1 MNTKKKIEIEWNA
14 KGNPYPCSKCRQG
27 EWIETSIPCV
37 GFHNDKKCI
46 CDCHTSHPTPEPSAW
61 ERGLENLLTKMS
73 EHYLIDDEFESELK
87 WFISTL
93 LTQQREELIEKIE
106 KMKQQDMF
114 SSRNSSYPIAIP
126 NSETTKAY
134 NEALDDILNSLKG
147 EGKGGEKGES
157 NTTR

>member
-27 EWIETSIPCV
+27 EWIETSIPYI

-46 CDCHTSHPTPEPSAW
+46 CDCHTSHPTPEPSEKW
-61 ERGLENLLTKMS
+61 EREF
-73 EHYLIDDEFESELK
+73 DEKYGSFELCERICKADHDRLK
-87 WFISTL
+87 EYISNL

-134 NEALDDILNSLKG
+134 NEALDDILNSLKWERK
-147 EGKGGEKGES
+147 EGK
-157 NTTR
+157 

>member
-1 MNTKKKIEIEWNA
+1 MTNTKKKIEIEWNA

-27 EWIETSIPCV
+27 EWIETSIPYI

-106 KMKQQDMF
+106 KNLVNIFPKEGSIKENKDWSTSEREMYEDCLT
-114 SSRNSSYPIAIP
+114 AIQH
-126 NSETTKAY
+126 Y
-134 NEALDDILNSLKG
+134 LNSLKG
-147 EGKGGEKGES
+147 EWKEGK
-157 NTTR
+157 